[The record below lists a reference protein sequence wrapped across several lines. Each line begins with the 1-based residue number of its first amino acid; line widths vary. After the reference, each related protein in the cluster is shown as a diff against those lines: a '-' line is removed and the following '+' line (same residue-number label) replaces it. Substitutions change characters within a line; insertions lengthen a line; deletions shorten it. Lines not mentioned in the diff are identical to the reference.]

1 MRNFRVVPNTML
13 EIRLFNVSAPT
24 LACFPTRLCDVFG
37 FAMTNPADCQE
48 SNSLQNMG
56 FDIFSNI
63 TGAKFIFVCKILGAR
78 NLQNKGA
85 KIAQRLVQNKNREYI
100 SGTRVR
106 GIQGSGVGSLLC

>member
-48 SNSLQNMG
+48 SNSPQNMG

-63 TGAKFIFVCKILGAR
+63 TGAKFIFVCKILGAQ
-78 NLQNKGA
+78 NLQ
-85 KIAQRLVQNKNREYI
+85 QRCKNCAE
-100 SGTRVR
+100 
-106 GIQGSGVGSLLC
+106 VGSK